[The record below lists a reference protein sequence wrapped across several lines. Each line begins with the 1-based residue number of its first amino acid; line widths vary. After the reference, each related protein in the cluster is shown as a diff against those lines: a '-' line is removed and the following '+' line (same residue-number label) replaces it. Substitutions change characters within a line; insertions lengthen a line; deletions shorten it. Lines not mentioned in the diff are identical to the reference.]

1 MIFKWSTL
9 WNVIWFVWN
18 ERRWPGAPWCNMR
31 SEHWYYSECKHWAS
45 SWCCCLSH
53 VHPNTQYSRDTTRNR
68 PSGKRPAPTIYPT
81 FIFSPSI
88 STAFSLKSTP
98 MVASVLQGKAPPVK
112 RKVKQVL
119 PTFESPM
126 TMILKIRVCTLWSR
140 DVLRS
145 RDDVMFAW
153 RELAVLSLFSG
164 NSFAITVK
172 WCTEPG
178 VHWSGGDDGGWD
190 GGRDGRYTPFADAVS
205 LHRLTDTSWCSN
217 LNAIKIV

>member
-1 MIFKWSTL
+1 MML
-9 WNVIWFVWN
+9 
-18 ERRWPGAPWCNMR
+18 
-31 SEHWYYSECKHWAS
+31 
-45 SWCCCLSH
+45 LSH
-53 VHPNTQYSRDTTRNR
+53 VHPNKHTIQSWYNEISAFGTRTI
-68 PSGKRPAPTIYPT
+68 PTINPT

-98 MVASVLQGKAPPVK
+98 IVASVLQGKAPPVK

-126 TMILKIRVCTLWSR
+126 TMILKIRVRTLWSR

-145 RDDVMFAW
+145 RDDVRLAW
-153 RELAVLSLFSG
+153 RELAVPSLFCG

-178 VHWSGGDDGGWD
+178 AHWSGGDDGGGD
-190 GGRDGRYTPFADAVS
+190 GGRDGRSTPFADAGS
-205 LHRLTDTSWCSN
+205 LHRLTSVCQ
-217 LNAIKIV
+217 LMQ

>member
-1 MIFKWSTL
+1 MLLSVTL
-9 WNVIWFVWN
+9 
-18 ERRWPGAPWCNMR
+18 PL
-31 SEHWYYSECKHWAS
+31 KH
-45 SWCCCLSH
+45 
-53 VHPNTQYSRDTTRNR
+53 TQYNRDTTWYR
-68 PSGKRPAPTIYPT
+68 PGRDETTPTINPT

-140 DVLRS
+140 DVLKS
-145 RDDVMFAW
+145 RDDVRLAW
-153 RELAVLSLFSG
+153 RELAVRSLFSG

-172 WCTEPG
+172 WCIEPG
-178 VHWSGGDDGGWD
+178 AHWSGGDDGGDD
-190 GGRDGRYTPFADAVS
+190 GGRDGRSTPFADAGS
-205 LHRLTDTSWCSN
+205 LHCRLTSACR
-217 LNAIKIV
+217 LMRYF